1 MTLQRI
7 LDYSHTLMEQTLK
20 KGDIAVDGTC
30 GNGHDTLFLAK
41 LVGEEGHVHG
51 FDVQQKAIQNT
62 IRRLEANSVEH
73 RVSLYHESH
82 SHIKESIP
90 SEHQSNIQAAI
101 FNLGYLPGSDK
112 QVVTT
117 PTETISSVENLLT
130 MMKKGGL
137 IVLVVYHGHSGGD
150 VEREAVV
157 KFVTSLDQK
166 AYSVLQYGFIN
177 QRNNPPFIL
186 AIEKQ

>member
-1 MTLQRI
+1 MTLQRT
-7 LDYSHTLMEQTLK
+7 LAYSHTLMEQTLK

-51 FDVQQKAIQNT
+51 FDIQLKAIQNT
-62 IRRLEANSVEH
+62 KNRLKANAMEN
-73 RVSLYHESH
+73 RVSLYHETH
-82 SHIKESIP
+82 SYINESIP
-90 SEHQSNIQAAI
+90 SDHQSNIKAAI

-117 PTETISSVENLLT
+117 PTETISSVKKLLT
-130 MMKKGGL
+130 LMKKGGL
-137 IVLVVYHGHSGGD
+137 VVLVVYHGHPGGD
-150 VEREAVV
+150 EERDAVM
-157 KFVTSLDQK
+157 KFVTSLDQN
-166 AYSVLQYGFIN
+166 AFNVLQYGFIN
-177 QRNNPPFIL
+177 QKNNPPFLL